1 MHVVMSV
8 TSGSH
13 GSVGSPGPGP
23 PGGGDGSGPHGGW
36 LTQEGARGELQGSRT
51 GTLRPAGHRRELGA

>member
-13 GSVGSPGPGP
+13 SGVGSPGPGP

-36 LTQEGARGELQGSRT
+36 LTQEGTWRVAGEQNSEHSGPQAT
-51 GTLRPAGHRRELGA
+51 GESWG